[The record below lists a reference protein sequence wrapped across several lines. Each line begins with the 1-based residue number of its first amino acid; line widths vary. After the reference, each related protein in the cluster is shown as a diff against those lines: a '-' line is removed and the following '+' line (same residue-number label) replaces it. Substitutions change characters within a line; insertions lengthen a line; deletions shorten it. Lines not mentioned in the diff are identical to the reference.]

1 MPQRRRS
8 TAWVAVVGI
17 ALALAANAPG
27 FTAASFRSSSAST
40 SASTSPAATDSEPTS
55 RRASGE
61 VERATK
67 AMVVRDA
74 SDDRPTRFRPV
85 LLGILGAWAALLLLA
100 GTPSATAPLVL
111 GHRRSRT
118 RSRWQGRA
126 PPVTAI
132 T

>member
-1 MPQRRRS
+1 M
-8 TAWVAVVGI
+8 AVVGI

-27 FTAASFRSSSAST
+27 FAAAGFRASSAST
-40 SASTSPAATDSEPTS
+40 SASTSPATTDTQPTS
-55 RRASGE
+55 RRVGGE

-67 AMVVRDA
+67 ATVLRDA
-74 SDDRPTRFRPV
+74 SDDRPTRLRPV
-85 LLGILGAWAALLLLA
+85 LLSALGAWAALLLLT
-100 GTPSATAPLVL
+100 GTPGATAHLVL